1 MDVLSDIFDTLRLR
15 GTLYFRTDFSPPWAI
30 SVPDFE
36 RAARFHLVVQ
46 GRCHVRMES
55 GRAVDLA
62 AGDLVVIPA
71 GRAHVLADQPDRT
84 AVALDDVLKRSGFQG
99 EGTFVI
105 GNGDPQASTRLVCG
119 HLSYDIGGDHPL
131 VQALPEVIVMRPTDR
146 ARAPLLDDTLR
157 MVARCVF
164 ADELGS
170 GASIA
175 RLSEVFFI
183 ETVRVAVAHHP
194 ALARIIAA
202 MTDPQIGRVLQHV
215 HRAVGSPWTVETLA
229 AAANMSRSR
238 FAERF
243 SELLGVAPMSY
254 VTEWRL
260 QKARARLAD
269 GDASV
274 KAIAGE
280 VGYQSPAAF
289 TRAFSAR
296 FGCSPS
302 DVRR

>member
-30 SVPDFE
+30 RVPDYE
-36 RAARFHLVVQ
+36 QAARFHLVVQ
-46 GRCHVRMES
+46 GRCHVTMES
-55 GRAVDLA
+55 GCAVDLA

-71 GRAHVLADQPDRT
+71 GRAHVLADSPDRV
-84 AVALDDVLKRSGFQG
+84 AVALDDVVKRSGFAG

-131 VQALPEVIVMRPTDR
+131 LQALPEVMVMRPADR
-146 ARAPLLDDTLR
+146 ARAPLLDDALR
-157 MVARCVF
+157 LVARCVF
-164 ADELGS
+164 ADQLGA

-202 MTDPQIGRVLQHV
+202 MTDPQIGRALARI
-215 HRAVGSPWTVETLA
+215 HREVGAAWSVESLASTV
-229 AAANMSRSR
+229 NMSRSR

-243 SELLGVAPMSY
+243 SDLVGLAPMAY

-260 QKARARLAD
+260 QKARARLVD
-269 GDASV
+269 GTVSV
-274 KAIAGE
+274 KEVAAE

-296 FGCSPS
+296 FGRSPS
-302 DVRR
+302 AVRH